1 MEQNNNNK
9 HSNKN
14 TKVSEIA
21 KIYAVVTQGFF
32 MMLTTT
38 LGGFLI
44 GRYAIKQDV
53 WAAILA
59 LIGALIGLVIFLTL
73 LFKLKIGGDSHERQ

>member
-9 HSNKN
+9 TPK
-14 TKVSEIA
+14 KMSELA
-21 KIYAVVTQGFF
+21 KIYAVVSQGFF
-32 MMLTTT
+32 MMITTT
-38 LGGFLI
+38 LCGFFI

-59 LIGALIGLVIFLTL
+59 LIGALIGLVIFLML
-73 LFKLKIGGDSHERQ
+73 LFKLKLGGDSHGQQ